1 MAEIVLVH
9 GAFHELWGPTR
20 LAMRW
25 APSLLDGL
33 WTAGFRVHQQDLDR
47 INGGLRVA
55 FWGDLFR
62 PAPTAPDDEP
72 SRHDED
78 AVDLATQVEESGPT
92 AVGSVS
98 AQLARRIH
106 EETLA
111 LLATYFTDPDARDR
125 VHRRLLERIDGGTRV
140 VVAHSMGTVI
150 AYQVLREHP
159 ELTVDE
165 FVTLGSPLGDD
176 VVTAAIARDDDGR
189 LPWPGGV
196 RTWTNV
202 AAEGD
207 LATAAAPRLA
217 PIVTGTVGD
226 EFVFNGVHPHDIE
239 PYLTTTAVGRA
250 VARGLGL
257 GEPTAP

>member
-1 MAEIVLVH
+1 VAEIVLVH

-20 LAMRW
+20 LALRW

-33 WTAGFRVHQQDLDR
+33 WTAGFRIHQQDLDR

-62 PAPTAPDDEP
+62 PTPTPPEDEAV
-72 SRHDED
+72 RHDED
-78 AVDLATQVEESGPT
+78 AVDLAAQVEESGRA

-98 AQLARRIH
+98 AELARRFH

-111 LLATYFTDPDARDR
+111 LLATYFTDPEVRARD
-125 VHRRLLERIDGGTRV
+125 HQRLLERIDGDTRV
-140 VVAHSMGTVI
+140 VVAHSMGTVV
-150 AYQVLREHP
+150 AYEVLREHP
-159 ELTVDE
+159 DLAVEE
-165 FVTLGSPLGDD
+165 FVTLGSPLGDG
-176 VVTAAIARDDDGR
+176 VVTAAIDRDGDGR

-196 RTWTNV
+196 RNWTNV

-217 PIVTGTVGD
+217 PIVAGAVGD
-226 EFVFNGVHPHDIE
+226 EFVFNGLHPHDIE

-257 GEPTAP
+257 DEPTAR

>member
-1 MAEIVLVH
+1 VAEIVLVH

-20 LAMRW
+20 LALRW

-33 WTAGFRVHQQDLDR
+33 WTAGFRIHQQDLDR

-62 PAPTAPDDEP
+62 PTPTPPEDEAV
-72 SRHDED
+72 RHDED
-78 AVDLATQVEESGPT
+78 AVDL
-92 AVGSVS
+92 
-98 AQLARRIH
+98 
-106 EETLA
+106 
-111 LLATYFTDPDARDR
+111 
-125 VHRRLLERIDGGTRV
+125 
-140 VVAHSMGTVI
+140 
-150 AYQVLREHP
+150 
-159 ELTVDE
+159 
-165 FVTLGSPLGDD
+165 GSPLGDG
-176 VVTAAIARDDDGR
+176 VVTAAIDRDGDGR

-196 RTWTNV
+196 RNWTNV

-217 PIVTGTVGD
+217 PIVAGAVGD
-226 EFVFNGVHPHDIE
+226 EFVFNGLHPHDIE

-257 GEPTAP
+257 DEPTAR